1 MTRQFTTFYLRG
13 LYFGIDV
20 AHVREVIRCLPL
32 TRVPTAPPVVL
43 GLVNLRGQIVTT
55 LDLRRRLLL
64 DSENAP
70 PPSPIHVI
78 VETSEPG
85 EGIVSLR
92 VDEIGDVIEVDE
104 ALFELPPATLHGIG
118 RELIRGCYKLPDR
131 LLLILDIERTVGAW
145 ADDVTPAVATS
156 TLGPTQGSSR

>member
-1 MTRQFTTFYLRG
+1 MTRQFTTFFLRG

-55 LDLRRRLLL
+55 LDLRRRLAL
-64 DSENAP
+64 DHDGEAA
-70 PPSPIHVI
+70 SPIHVI
-78 VETSEPG
+78 VAAPDSG
-85 EGIVSLR
+85 GGVVSLR
-92 VDEIGDVIEVDE
+92 VDEIGDVIEVDD
-104 ALFELPPATLHGIG
+104 ALFELPPATLQGVG
-118 RELIRGCYKLPDR
+118 RELIAGTYKLADR
-131 LLLILDIERTVGAW
+131 LLLILDIERTVGDW
-145 ADDVTPAVATS
+145 AEDATRAAAL

>member
-32 TRVPTAPPVVL
+32 TRVPTAPSVVL

-55 LDLRRRLLL
+55 LDLRRRLALAG
-64 DSENAP
+64 DDAATA
-70 PPSPIHVI
+70 SPIHVI
-78 VETSEPG
+78 VDASEFA

-92 VDEIGDVIEVDE
+92 VDQIGDVVEVDE
-104 ALFELPPATLHGIG
+104 ALFEPPPATLHGIG
-118 RELIRGCYKLPDR
+118 RQLIRGAYKLPDR
-131 LLLILDIERTVGAW
+131 LLLILDIERTVSGW
-145 ADDVTPAVATS
+145 AEDVIPSPTS
-156 TLGPTQGSSR
+156 TLGPTQGFSR